1 MINRRTKA
9 MLEAV
14 ERELGRKLVI
24 VQGSF
29 LAGKAA
35 KRSGPTHNRAG
46 VVDIRTKDQT
56 GAQQAQTL
64 VELRLVSF
72 VACDRSTK

>member
-46 VVDIRTKDQT
+46 RHRSC
-56 GAQQAQTL
+56 
-64 VELRLVSF
+64 RLF
-72 VACDRSTK
+72 VCPCGRW